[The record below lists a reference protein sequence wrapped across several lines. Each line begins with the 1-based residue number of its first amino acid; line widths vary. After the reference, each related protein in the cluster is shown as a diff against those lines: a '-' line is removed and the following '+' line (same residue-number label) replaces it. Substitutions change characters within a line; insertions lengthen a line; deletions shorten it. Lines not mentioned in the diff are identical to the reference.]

1 MVRTDALRLAGR
13 SVLCL
18 LIVFVGGE
26 SAPALGQQQG
36 QTPPPWYERIRFG
49 GDLRLRYEGF
59 FQEALEA
66 RHRERF
72 RLRIGISAPVTNEMT
87 LGFRLASGDPA
98 NATSPNQSFG
108 DFLARKP
115 LHIDQLFITYT
126 PRFFGGLTLGAGKF
140 GYPVSRTQMVWDDDV
155 NWEGTY
161 QQLALGGGNVTA
173 RLVAVQSPIH
183 EVAQDLRA
191 MMFGGAAEIKVT
203 REGRAFQVSV
213 ANYRWTNA
221 GHVAVALDRGALRT
235 QNTNL
240 LVRDG
245 AGRVVGFQSDFN
257 LVDFVAQATLNTGNR
272 EYPIVAV
279 ANVVSNRGAVTTE
292 DTGLWLSGR
301 FGRATTPGTLSFG
314 YTFARIEQEAVLSAY
329 SFSDIPG
336 TNLTFNGVTLSYAAR
351 QQVHLDFTGLFT
363 RPLRVEP
370 GGTDSLL
377 GRIQI
382 DARIAF

>member
-1 MVRTDALRLAGR
+1 MIRSNALRLAGR

-18 LIVFVGGE
+18 LIVLVAGE
-26 SAPALGQQQG
+26 GAPALGQPQDAA
-36 QTPPPWYERIRFG
+36 PPPWHQRIHFG

-59 FQEALEA
+59 FREAREP

-72 RLRIGISAPVTNEMT
+72 RLRIGVSAPVTDEIT
-87 LGFRLASGDPA
+87 LGLRLASGDPA
-98 NATSPNQSFG
+98 NVTSPNQSFG

-115 LHIDQLFITYT
+115 LHLDQVFVTYT
-126 PRFFGGLTLGAGKF
+126 PRFFGRLTLGAGKF
-140 GYPVSRTQMVWDDDV
+140 GYPVSRTQLVWDDDV

-161 QQLALGGGNVTA
+161 QQFAFGGGRVAA
-173 RLVAVQSPIH
+173 RLVAVQSPVQ

-191 MMFGGAAEIKVT
+191 MMFGGAAELRVT
-203 REGRAFQVSV
+203 HEARAFRVSI

-221 GHVAVALDRGALRT
+221 GQVAVALDRGALRT

-245 AGRVVGFQSDFN
+245 AGRVTGFQSDFN
-257 LVDFVAQATLNTGNR
+257 LVDLVAQATLNTGNR
-272 EYPIVAV
+272 EYPVVAV
-279 ANVVSNRGAVTTE
+279 ANVVSNRGAVTAE
-292 DTGLWLSGR
+292 DTGFWLSGR
-301 FGRATTPGTLSFG
+301 FGRAITPGTVSFA

-351 QQVHLDFTGLFT
+351 QQVHLDFTGIFT
-363 RPLRVEP
+363 RPLRPEP
-370 GGTDSLL
+370 GDVDRLL
-377 GRIQI
+377 SRIQI